1 MTIKVT
7 LKQLRNFDL
16 VQALLAAAGRLQA
29 KRVARLRAREAALTA
44 TIRAAS
50 EALVDTQKARIDEQ
64 YRDLTVK
71 VK

>member
-1 MTIKVT
+1 MSIKVT

-29 KRVARLRAREAALTA
+29 KRIAKLKAREAALTA
-44 TIRAAS
+44 TIDAACK
-50 EALVDTQKARIDEQ
+50 ALTATSSARIKEQ
-64 YRDLTVK
+64 YRNLTVV

>member
-1 MTIKVT
+1 MSIKVT

-16 VQALLAAAGRLQA
+16 VQALLDAAGRLQA

-64 YRDLTVK
+64 YRDLRAIVK
-71 VK
+71 

>member
-1 MTIKVT
+1 MSIKVT

-29 KRVARLRAREAALTA
+29 KRIAKLRAREAALTA

-64 YRDLTVK
+64 YKDLRVVVK
-71 VK
+71 

>member
-1 MTIKVT
+1 MSIKVT
-7 LKQLRNFDL
+7 IKQLRNFDL

-29 KRVARLRAREAALTA
+29 KRIAKLKAREAALTA

-64 YRDLTVK
+64 YKDLRVVVK
-71 VK
+71 

>member
-1 MTIKVT
+1 MSIKVT

-50 EALVDTQKARIDEQ
+50 EALVDPQKARIDEQ
-64 YRDLTVK
+64 YRDLRVIVK
-71 VK
+71 

>member
-1 MTIKVT
+1 MSIKVT

-64 YRDLTVK
+64 YRDLRAIVK
-71 VK
+71 

>member
-1 MTIKVT
+1 MSIKVT

-50 EALVDTQKARIDEQ
+50 EALVGTQKARIDEQ
-64 YRDLTVK
+64 YRDLRVVVK
-71 VK
+71 

>member
-1 MTIKVT
+1 MSIKVT

-64 YRDLTVK
+64 YRDLRVIVK
-71 VK
+71 

>member
-1 MTIKVT
+1 MSIKVT

-64 YRDLTVK
+64 YRDLRAVVK
-71 VK
+71 

>member
-1 MTIKVT
+1 MSIKVT

-16 VQALLAAAGRLQA
+16 VQALLDAAGRLQA

-64 YRDLTVK
+64 YRDLRVVVK
-71 VK
+71 